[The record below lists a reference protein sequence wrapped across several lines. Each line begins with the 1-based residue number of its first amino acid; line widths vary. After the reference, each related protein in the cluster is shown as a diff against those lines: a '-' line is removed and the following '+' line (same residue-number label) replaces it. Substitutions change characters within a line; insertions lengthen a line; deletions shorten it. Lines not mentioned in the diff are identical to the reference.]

1 MNPATVRVDINGR
14 GGWDVAL
21 PDRGDRVT
29 CETLEEASRVAYR
42 CAADRQPCE
51 LIVCDAYHRVVRR
64 ELIKSGASRRRQRPR
79 PRASLPIASSR
90 SRTRSR

>member
-64 ELIKSGASRRRQRPR
+64 ELIKRDESRRGQRPR
-79 PRASLPIASSR
+79 RPAGPAIAGSGA
-90 SRTRSR
+90 RTRSS